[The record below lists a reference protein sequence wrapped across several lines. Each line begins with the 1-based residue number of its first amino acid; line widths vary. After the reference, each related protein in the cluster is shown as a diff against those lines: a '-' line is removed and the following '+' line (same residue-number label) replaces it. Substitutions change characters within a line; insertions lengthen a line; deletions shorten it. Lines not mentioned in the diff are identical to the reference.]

1 MKKNEKKEIRVL
13 GRMLAHELS
22 NEDLEKIQ
30 GGFATSVLNGSSCG
44 PADALRDVA
53 P

>member
-1 MKKNEKKEIRVL
+1 MKKKEKKEIRAL

-22 NEDLEKIQ
+22 NEELKQTQ
-30 GGFATSVLNGSSCG
+30 GAFATSILNGSSCG
-44 PADALRDVA
+44 ANDVLRDVA